1 MEQRPRLESFSI
13 RSETRLLS
21 LGITALPGVCLYSE
35 RNEAV
40 EPWDNGLVS
49 FGIKRKSKRG
59 RYPMT

>member
-13 RSETRLLS
+13 RSETRPLS

-40 EPWDNGLVS
+40 EPWDNGGVWTFFLY
-49 FGIKRKSKRG
+49 RAKRG
-59 RYPMT
+59 R